1 MIQSEIITWRSFNLC
16 KTSVRSA
23 EPVLYGAAVQILQ
36 QSSGDIIIRISFI
49 SIYTHF
55 ALNVI
60 AKISNLAKFV
70 IIYHRVF
77 KILRDTRIEGD
88 KECAVLERRSS
99 TEHWVLLWL
108 QHPTRETIDSHFIF
122 LLFCLST
129 GCLQKSI
136 SGSIWDFKWPHM
148 PGEILSSVQ

>member
-1 MIQSEIITWRSFNLC
+1 M
-16 KTSVRSA
+16 
-23 EPVLYGAAVQILQ
+23 LYGAAVQILQ

-99 TEHWVLLWL
+99 TEH
-108 QHPTRETIDSHFIF
+108 
-122 LLFCLST
+122 
-129 GCLQKSI
+129 
-136 SGSIWDFKWPHM
+136 
-148 PGEILSSVQ
+148 